1 MKLVDDSFDEVNE
14 KSTNNEGYSKE
25 GVRMM
30 ASLICAA
37 WAMRI
42 WQRN

>member
-14 KSTNNEGYSKE
+14 KSTNDEEYRRRVCGD
-25 GVRMM
+25 GVSDMYCM
-30 ASLICAA
+30 GV
-37 WAMRI
+37 RI